1 MVPIMTQPSDD
12 KVTAEMAPKPG
23 ILARA
28 LDFSDRTLPKILDCQ
43 AGLGERVL
51 LRSEHRELTYAD
63 APDVAARYASRLAAE
78 GVGPGDTVAVFM
90 SNRMELIELWF
101 GIAWLGAILVPINT
115 ALRGEQLRHAV
126 ATAAPVLV
134 VTETDFLGHLSIVED
149 IVAQARAV
157 LAIDAKVDGEAI
169 GSVPVRQFQPD
180 STGIPVHLVTPGDTA
195 AILYTSGT
203 TGAAKGVLCPHAQFY
218 WWGVLTGEALGLDQD
233 DVLFTVLPMF
243 HTNALNSLWQAMLF
257 GATYSFAPKF
267 SARNFWQQAH
277 ANGATATYLLGS
289 MAQILLKQPVGQLD
303 KKHSVGVALCPATP
317 LEVVEKFRSRFGV
330 KLIEGYGSTETNFV
344 FSNTLRG
351 YVPASMGRV
360 TDGFEVRVVDT
371 NDCDVEE
378 GKPGELII
386 RQREPF
392 SMSQGYYGNPLATV
406 KAWRNLWFH
415 TGDRVFRDGDGVYH
429 FLGRLVDAIRRRG
442 ENISSWEVEN
452 ALMLHSDIEE
462 AAVIGVPSDLGSEED
477 VMAFVVMRPGCA
489 PDHADMV
496 RFLESRLAYFAIPR
510 YWEFPTELPRT
521 ENNKIK
527 KHRLR
532 ELGITPT
539 SWDFE
544 KSGIVL
550 DRGKK
555 STL

>member
-1 MVPIMTQPSDD
+1 MTEPSDD
-12 KVTAEMAPKPG
+12 KVTSEILPKPG
-23 ILARA
+23 ILARV
-28 LDFSDRTLPKILDCQ
+28 LDFNDRTLPKILECQ

-51 LRSEHRELTYAD
+51 LRCADRELTYGN

-78 GVGPGDTVAVFM
+78 GVGPGDTVVVFM
-90 SNRMELIELWF
+90 SNRIELIELWF
-101 GIAWLGAILVPINT
+101 GITWLGAIMVPINT
-115 ALRGEQLRHAV
+115 ALRGEQLRHAI
-126 ATAAPVLV
+126 ATAEPLLV
-134 VTETDFLGHLSIVED
+134 ITEIDFFAHLSSVED
-149 IVAQARAV
+149 IIAQARAV
-157 LAIDAKVDGEAI
+157 LAIDTKVVGEAI
-169 GSVPVRQFQPD
+169 GKLSVTQFQPD
-180 STGIPVHLVTPGDTA
+180 IIGIPAHPVTPGDPA

-218 WWGVLTGEALGLDQD
+218 WWGALTGEALGLGQD

-257 GATYSFAPKF
+257 GATYSFAPAF
-267 SARNFWQQAH
+267 SARSFWQQAH

-289 MAQILLKQPVGQLD
+289 MAQILLKQPVQQLD
-303 KKHSVGVALCPATP
+303 KEHSIGVALCPATP
-317 LEVVEKFRSRFGV
+317 LDVVEKFHSRFGI
-330 KLIEGYGSTETNFV
+330 KLIEGYGSTETNLV
-344 FSNTLRG
+344 FSNTIGG

-360 TDGFEVRVVDT
+360 ADGFEVRIVDK

-378 GKPGELII
+378 GEPGELII

-415 TGDRVFRDGDGVYH
+415 TGDRVFCDAEGVYH

-477 VMAFVVMRPGCA
+477 VMTFVVMRPGCT
-489 PDHADMV
+489 PDHV
-496 RFLESRLAYFAIPR
+496 NIIRFLESRLAYFAIPR
-510 YWEFPTELPRT
+510 YWEFPAELPRT

-527 KHRLR
+527 KHVLR
-532 ELGITPT
+532 ELGITST
-539 SWDFE
+539 TWDLE
-544 KSGIVL
+544 EAGIVL
-550 DRGKK
+550 NRTKK
-555 STL
+555 RKL